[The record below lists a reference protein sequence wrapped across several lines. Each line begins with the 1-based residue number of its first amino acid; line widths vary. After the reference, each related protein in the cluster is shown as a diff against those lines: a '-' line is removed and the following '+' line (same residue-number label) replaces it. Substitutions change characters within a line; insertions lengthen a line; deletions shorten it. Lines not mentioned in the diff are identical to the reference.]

1 MLRNHQ
7 KFCLEISS
15 RQSIKMV
22 EKGSSTKFSRCSRQ
36 LMAPLIIYADF
47 ESDVVD
53 SKEGKFDDSCS
64 DKYQD
69 HVACSY
75 GYKLVY
81 VDGRFSK
88 FICLLMI

>member
-1 MLRNHQ
+1 
-7 KFCLEISS
+7 
-15 RQSIKMV
+15 
-22 EKGSSTKFSRCSRQ
+22 
-36 LMAPLIIYADF
+36 MAPLIIYADF

-81 VDGRFSK
+81 ADGRFSK
-88 FICLLMI
+88 FICLLMIWLKKQNIVKKIMKNHFKKELE

>member
-22 EKGSSTKFSRCSRQ
+22 EKGSSIKFSRCSRQ